1 MSKEGLLE
9 ALKSSEKILEK
20 NVVGSESNK
29 NKTTTVKGVGNACA
43 PIKHKYVVSIDVG
56 IKNLALCVFRVS
68 CCKSPSQCKILHW
81 DVINLCNEEKPRY
94 CDHCKYQAVY
104 QKCVANVES
113 DENIVNSEDESDMY
127 HLSDQDQDCCF
138 SSDSSASSLE
148 EVTSG
153 NNACYEYFCKRHSKS
168 IALTGLPVLP
178 ESVEPNVVKKLK
190 YNDLVALC
198 EERNIDYHSNSK
210 KKISKE
216 QILAN
221 IRKHC
226 RANYL
231 ELVTKTK
238 VNAKDISLIE
248 VGTRLVKAFDQVKHK
263 MNMENTTVLIENQIS
278 PLANRMKTIQGM
290 ITQYFIMNLVH
301 DVIFVSSINKL
312 KDFVKSSGDYNNRKK
327 MGISICKDI
336 IMTNDNF
343 SDNLI
348 LLENSKKKDDMAD
361 SFLQGLWY
369 LRKYG
374 YFELDSAIYST

>member
-1 MSKEGLLE
+1 MLLE
-9 ALKSSEKILEK
+9 ALKSSENILQK
-20 NVVGSESNK
+20 SVVVTDSNK
-29 NKTTTVKGVGNACA
+29 TTVKGGVYACA
-43 PIKHKYVVSIDVG
+43 TMKHKYVVSIDVG

-68 CCKSPSQCKILHW
+68 CCKSPSVCKILHW
-81 DVINLCNEEKPRY
+81 DVINLCNDDKPRY
-94 CDHCKYQAVY
+94 CDHCKFQAVY
-104 QKCVANVES
+104 QKCTKVES
-113 DENIVNSEDESDMY
+113 NEKNVNDDES
-127 HLSDQDQDCCF
+127 LSGMDQLTDKDQDQDCCI
-138 SSDSSASSLE
+138 SSISSASSDE
-148 EVTSG
+148 EVLSG
-153 NNACYEYFCKRHSKS
+153 SNEGYEYYCKRHAKS
-168 IALTGLPVLP
+168 IALSGLPLLP
-178 ESVEPNVVKKLK
+178 EAMEPSVVKKLK

-198 EERNIDYHSNSK
+198 EEWNIEYHTNSK
-210 KKISKE
+210 KKISKD
-216 QILAN
+216 QLLTN
-221 IRKHC
+221 IRNHC
-226 RANYL
+226 RTNYL
-231 ELVTKTK
+231 DLVTKTK

-248 VGTRLVKAFDQVKHK
+248 VGTMLVKAFDQVKHK

-290 ITQYFIMNLVH
+290 IAQYFIMNQVH

-348 LLENSKKKDDMAD
+348 ILENSKKKDDMAD